1 MRDDNWKEI
10 IEGNLNFKNPDIR
23 TYIEAENAYKDEV
36 MKDHKTLEKQI
47 YNELLSRIKE
57 DKESYPNRK
66 DNFYY
71 FQREKEGLNYP
82 ILCRFIHTDKLDF
95 VDHTYDFAEEKKSA
109 EVFFDINKEAEGHD
123 LYSFREND
131 SNKSNSLFAYMYNL
145 TGSLEGVLKVRNL
158 ENKKDFDWQIG
169 NTNGDFIWI
178 SNSELYYSERD
189 EYSRGK
195 KVYKLDVNQGP
206 SSKKLVFEKPEEYA
220 NMFLGLGQTTDE
232 KYIILT
238 LSSGSTQVTYVSEK
252 GSYSFERFSVG
263 TNDITHSIEH
273 YDGSFYILTNEDHA
287 EDFKVMKTSTDYPS
301 WPIENWT
308 TYLHEK
314 KDVV

>member
-1 MRDDNWKEI
+1 AWLRDDNWKEI

-195 KVYKLDVNQGP
+195 KVYKLDVNQ
-206 SSKKLVFEKPEEYA
+206 
-220 NMFLGLGQTTDE
+220 
-232 KYIILT
+232 
-238 LSSGSTQVTYVSEK
+238 
-252 GSYSFERFSVG
+252 
-263 TNDITHSIEH
+263 
-273 YDGSFYILTNEDHA
+273 
-287 EDFKVMKTSTDYPS
+287 
-301 WPIENWT
+301 
-308 TYLHEK
+308 
-314 KDVV
+314 